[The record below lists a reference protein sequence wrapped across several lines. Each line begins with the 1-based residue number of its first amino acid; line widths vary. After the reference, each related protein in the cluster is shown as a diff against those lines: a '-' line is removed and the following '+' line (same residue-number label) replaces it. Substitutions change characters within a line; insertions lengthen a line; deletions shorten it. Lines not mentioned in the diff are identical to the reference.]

1 MTIKKK
7 TLMETIMLSNQI
19 DTVMGTCSECEEDTV
34 LVAIVSDY
42 YRCTNCG
49 FDNRQHV
56 NGKIS
61 YLKLTESDKTYLRTV
76 AKLNNGKEI

>member
-1 MTIKKK
+1 MKVKKK

-49 FDNRQHV
+49 FDNRQYV

-61 YLKLTESDKTYLRTV
+61 YLKLTESDKTYLRKA
-76 AKLNNGKEI
+76 AKLDNGKEI